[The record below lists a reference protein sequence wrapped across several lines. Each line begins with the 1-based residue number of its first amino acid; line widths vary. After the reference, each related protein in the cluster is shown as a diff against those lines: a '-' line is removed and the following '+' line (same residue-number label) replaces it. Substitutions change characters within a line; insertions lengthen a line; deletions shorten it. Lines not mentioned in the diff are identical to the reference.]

1 MCRFEPLVAKDYYR
15 YKPVG
20 IQAYG
25 VKCDYSDISLEQ
37 IGNMDASNEESNG
50 NEAKALDVKKEN
62 ETFSRKFTTWLNISS
77 NNDVKAS
84 TNQFENSTPLPSKNS
99 TPIES
104 MIISSFNVYCEKVFN
119 ESII

>member
-37 IGNMDASNEESNG
+37 IGNMDSSTEESNG

-62 ETFSRKFTTWLNISS
+62 ETFSRKITTWLNISS
-77 NNDVKAS
+77 NNDGKAN

-104 MIISSFNVYCEKVFN
+104 MIIGLFNFYCVNVSN
-119 ESII
+119 ESNN